1 MAACQKNVADGFF
14 QTDNSVV
21 NDFPVLVSSGSGD
34 SITWSIAAGSAGND
48 AGCDT
53 FVAQQDKLAA
63 QVAAGLTYVLSED
76 GKVASVGGS
85 AFTTGRSVS
94 DLSYV
99 GWTAKGSPDYTI
111 VGTHGATKDSRYLN
125 RADGIY
131 NHRRLAITPHSA
143 GNTITV
149 PSGASTGNFGAAWHA
164 SRSNQLVGGVYSYHY
179 KVALY
184 PSLARH
190 LTKTKSDDLC
200 IGDFHPRGEDSYQR
214 IGGSTGRSLT
224 GLSHAAGRTADRFWC
239 RSDVRYERRF
249 KAEHHTG
256 VTEAQRHPQ
265 ARNMDAGTVFSAYGR
280 LGCYY
285 TATSGKTIT
294 GTTASKCDYYFPL
307 PKCDPNPGNGSDSDW
322 RNYTNREIQ
331 SSRLYG
337 KIFTKA
343 DGDPCAPQCTHNGEK
358 RDMTNAEILEY
369 TKDNPLFAPNTDGTT
384 PCVKSADPQ
393 QAGFTADPCVTASL
407 VIGENRIVGSDA
419 VPGVPASDR
428 TLAVATGRTA
438 WDLDIT
444 SPHHNTA
451 SPPRDTASTPADATG
466 CADGSESR
474 ADHSS
479 DAGSA
484 ARKNTAAGVDLT
496 LPASSAAAQSTHPP
510 HSKGFGS
517 AGTDYTGAVRNIA
530 HRYASNVAEN
540 TCAAKLAEAEMVL
553 SEMKA
558 RRLRFQRYID
568 LYESDLDAAIGV
580 FGSYSADI
588 RTGPSSG
595 PNSLGLKIRQ
605 HNAEETR
612 RADYV
617 ALRKDHLDKLKLALT
632 DAESEYQTASSQ
644 SFTALTSDSECVAA
658 YDTKITDLRKVQ
670 KDAETDFPTTV
681 SSRTGISTVKNHL
694 RNFNQ
699 QGGPNLNVGRITISG
714 MPTSPLRR
722 PTSPTWT
729 AGATSSTTTYHCN
742 TGGETGFSLTSNDTC
757 EKTVYSTRYVDTAAT
772 GTEEDGETVYTCP
785 AGTTKII
792 GFGIWCRKSVTTSS
806 TETGTVRTTI
816 THSWTE
822 TYSRTRSGTITGS
835 YTDPTTQT
843 LITPA
848 TTYTKSVG
856 YARIFKGSRSCS
868 YATGYNSSPTSCVIL
883 SHRVSGRTPAQAK
896 ALVEGGKPDATAN
909 PGFAPPSKPA
919 DHTNISNL
927 SLLGKYH
934 PQHTDRANLKTA
946 SASDRNTAAANL
958 GSLSAGNITT
968 AATGATTTP
977 QNIANTNVPTSW
989 GATGTTAASRRSDL
1003 QTETND
1009 YKTAYTRAYNTAYR
1023 AALSDMG
1030 TTATTTTWNN
1040 FDWRYHNPSLA
1051 WGNYQEDPA
1060 TTYSA
1065 STATP
1070 RDGTGC
1076 DLVSVASDGTVSVE
1090 ATRLDYETSSY
1101 GKGSV
1106 YGTRTDAQRIC
1117 KIRRTRT
1124 PELLLEYQPSRPSG
1138 TDASK
1143 AATFWH
1149 VDYQPT
1155 PAAERFKLYD
1165 EAEVLAVK
1173 VFLADS
1179 APVLCYQPGEA
1190 LVAHVAAKGIDA
1202 VNKAVFRNASGF
1214 AGGNKKHCYRH
1225 PSTAQLGTPRRP
1237 AFAFFDDTAHS
1248 AMDSVN
1254 VVWQQPT
1261 PKIVS
1266 KLGSADDLKMM
1277 ANAVS
1282 LVASSPVAY
1291 VDATRTSSFY
1301 GTYYTFPT
1309 DTSVK
1314 SPSGWDITGHP
1325 TLTLASTFTQ
1335 HVVQAKDTAAK
1346 TPTTHTMVFKFVD
1359 CVFGIED
1366 VAFVDNIASPYAL
1379 LSDENGVV
1387 PSGWKQTYD
1396 SDPHNSPTWYYPAFS
1411 TYEGAR
1417 RLDGRRDSN
1426 GDPITYG
1433 RNTQGGFAHPSYD
1446 LENTASDGI
1455 GWGIV
1460 YEDKVGKQQPVWAVY
1475 APPVPGDNTQ
1485 TAIEVC
1491 GANNLGTRGRN
1502 PMPTATRRI
1511 GTPATPPPASGV
1523 WSWKTSAWNYQD
1535 NPNHSGTITLGE
1547 PHPDSCYQSTIS
1559 NTVC

>member
-34 SITWSIAAGSAGND
+34 SVTWSVAAGSAGND

-53 FVAQQDKLAA
+53 FVAQQDRLAA

-76 GKVASVGGS
+76 GKVGVVGGA

-94 DLSYV
+94 DLRYV
-99 GWTAKGSPDYTI
+99 TWTAKASPDYTI
-111 VGTHGATKDSRYLN
+111 VGTHGATKDSRYL
-125 RADGIY
+125 RRGDGIY
-131 NHRRLAITPHSA
+131 DNRRLAITPYSA
-143 GNTITV
+143 GDTITV

-164 SRSNQLVGGVYSYHY
+164 SRSDQLVGGVYYNYY

-200 IGDFHPRGEDSYQR
+200 AWGFHPRGEDSYQR
-214 IGGSTGRSLT
+214 IGGNTGRSLT
-224 GLSHAAGRTADRFWC
+224 GLTHAVGRIADRFWC

-265 ARNMDAGTVFSAYGR
+265 AINMAAGTVFSAYGR

-322 RNYTNREIQ
+322 RYYTNKEIETAN
-331 SSRLYG
+331 LLG
-337 KIFTKA
+337 KLFVKVDGA
-343 DGDPCAPQCTHNGEK
+343 DCAPQCTHNGAK
-358 RDMTNAEILEY
+358 RDMTEAEVNEY
-369 TKDNPLFAPNTDGTT
+369 RKGNPLFAPKPDGTT
-384 PCVKSADPQ
+384 PCVKTADPPQ
-393 QAGFTADPCVTASL
+393 QAGFTADPCVTVSL
-407 VIGENRIVGSDA
+407 EIYENRVVGSA
-419 VPGVPASDR
+419 AEPGVAASDR
-428 TLAVATGRTA
+428 TLVVAAGRTA
-438 WDLDIT
+438 WDLDVT

-451 SPPRDTASTPADATG
+451 SPPRDTTSTPADATG

-484 ARKNTAAGVDLT
+484 ARKNTAAGVDSA
-496 LPASSAAAQSTHPP
+496 LPASSAASQSTHPP
-510 HSKGFGS
+510 HSKGFDS

-558 RRLRFQRYID
+558 RRLAFQRYID
-568 LYESDLDAAIGV
+568 DYESDLDAAIGV

-588 RTGPSSG
+588 QTGPSSG
-595 PNSLGLKIRQ
+595 ANSLALKVRQ
-605 HNAEETR
+605 YNAEETR

-617 ALRKDHLDKLKLALT
+617 ALRKDHLDNLKLALT
-632 DAESEYQTASSQ
+632 DAESEYQTDSTQ
-644 SFTALTSDSECVAA
+644 SVTALTSNSGCVAA
-658 YDTKITDLRKVQ
+658 YNTKIAALRKVQ
-670 KDAETDFPTTV
+670 KDAETAFPTTV
-681 SSRTGISTVKNHL
+681 SSREEISTVKNHL
-694 RNFNQ
+694 RDFNR
-699 QGGPNLNVGRITISG
+699 QGGPDLAVGDITFT
-714 MPTSPLRR
+714 PEKLPVLRR
-722 PTSPTWT
+722 PSPLPWVAGTETSE
-729 AGATSSTTTYHCN
+729 TSYFCN
-742 TGGETGFSLTSNDTC
+742 VPADESGFSLNSDNKCTKRV
-757 EKTVYSTRYVDTAAT
+757 KTGERTDTAKAT
-772 GTEEDGETVYTCP
+772 PVKNKKGKIVRYICP
-785 AGTTKII
+785 AGFTLGLGCSKKVDLYTTY
-792 GFGIWCRKSVTTSS
+792 
-806 TETGTVRTTI
+806 TGTVRTKT
-816 THSWTE
+816 TYSWSE
-822 TYSRTRSGTITGS
+822 TYRDPQTGTISGS

-843 LITPA
+843 A
-848 TTYTKSVG
+848 TTPGTTYRKSVR
-856 YARIFKGSRSCS
+856 YSRIFTGSRSCQR
-868 YATGYNSSPTSCVIL
+868 ATGHGTYNTICRATTHS
-883 SHRVSGRTPAQAK
+883 VSGRTPAQAK
-896 ALVEGGKPDATAN
+896 ALVEGTKPDATPN
-909 PGFAPPSKPA
+909 PDFTPPTKPA

-934 PQHTDRANLKTA
+934 PQHTDRANLKA
-946 SASDRNTAAANL
+946 PSAADRDTAAANL

-1003 QTETND
+1003 ETETND
-1009 YKTAYTRAYNTAYR
+1009 YKTAYTRAYNTAYTQ
-1023 AALSDMG
+1023 ATTDMG
-1030 TTATTTTWNN
+1030 TTATTATWNN

-1090 ATRLDYETSSY
+1090 ATRLDYEGVPIGSPTAASRY
-1101 GKGSV
+1101 GVDDIFGV
-1106 YGTRTDAQRIC
+1106 RTDAQRAC

-1124 PELLLEYQPSRPSG
+1124 PELILEYQPSRPSG

-1143 AATFWH
+1143 AVSYFY

-1165 EAEVLAVK
+1165 EAEVFAVK
-1173 VFLADS
+1173 ASLADS
-1179 APVLCYQPGEA
+1179 PPVLCYQPGEA

-1214 AGGNKKHCYRH
+1214 AGGSKKHCYRH
-1225 PSTAQLGTPRRP
+1225 PSVTQP

-1248 AMDSVN
+1248 AMASVD

-1266 KLGSADDLKMM
+1266 KLGWADDLKMM
-1277 ANAVS
+1277 ANTVA
-1282 LVASSPVAY
+1282 LVASPAVAY
-1291 VDATRTSSFY
+1291 ADATRTSSFY

-1309 DTSVK
+1309 DNSVN

-1325 TLTLASTFTQ
+1325 TLTLTSTFEQ
-1335 HVVQAKDTAAK
+1335 HQVQAKDTATK
-1346 TPTTHTMVFKFVD
+1346 TPTTHTMVFKFID
-1359 CVFGIED
+1359 CMFGIED
-1366 VAFVDNIASPYAL
+1366 VAFVDSIASPYPL
-1379 LSDENGVV
+1379 LSDPVV
-1387 PSGWKQTYD
+1387 IST
-1396 SDPHNSPTWYYPAFS
+1396 HLAF
-1411 TYEGAR
+1411 
-1417 RLDGRRDSN
+1417 L
-1426 GDPITYG
+1426 
-1433 RNTQGGFAHPSYD
+1433 
-1446 LENTASDGI
+1446 
-1455 GWGIV
+1455 
-1460 YEDKVGKQQPVWAVY
+1460 
-1475 APPVPGDNTQ
+1475 
-1485 TAIEVC
+1485 
-1491 GANNLGTRGRN
+1491 
-1502 PMPTATRRI
+1502 
-1511 GTPATPPPASGV
+1511 
-1523 WSWKTSAWNYQD
+1523 
-1535 NPNHSGTITLGE
+1535 
-1547 PHPDSCYQSTIS
+1547 
-1559 NTVC
+1559 